1 MSLWIS
7 LDTKM
12 RSLQEDKILMK
23 MARLVRAAEE
33 VIEIAFLDQ
42 LILDKTLTLNHR
54 ILAQVRL
61 GTKIILRPI

>member
-1 MSLWIS
+1 
-7 LDTKM
+7 M
-12 RSLQEDKILMK
+12 RSLQGGKILMK

>member
-12 RSLQEDKILMK
+12 RSLQGGKILMK

>member
-1 MSLWIS
+1 
-7 LDTKM
+7 M
-12 RSLQEDKILMK
+12 RLLQEGKILMK
-23 MARLVRAAEE
+23 MARLVRTAEE

-42 LILDKTLTLNHR
+42 LISGKTLTLNHR

>member
-1 MSLWIS
+1 
-7 LDTKM
+7 LDTRM
-12 RSLQEDKILMK
+12 RSLQEGKILMK
-23 MARLVRAAEE
+23 MARLVRTAEE

-42 LILDKTLTLNHR
+42 LISDKTLTLNHR

>member
-1 MSLWIS
+1 
-7 LDTKM
+7 M
-12 RSLQEDKILMK
+12 RSLQEGKILMK
-23 MARLVRAAEE
+23 MARLVRTVEE

-42 LILDKTLTLNHR
+42 LILGKTLTLNHR

>member
-1 MSLWIS
+1 
-7 LDTKM
+7 M
-12 RSLQEDKILMK
+12 RSLQEGKILMK
-23 MARLVRAAEE
+23 MARLVKTAEE

-42 LILDKTLTLNHR
+42 LILGKTLTLNHR

>member
-1 MSLWIS
+1 
-7 LDTKM
+7 M
-12 RSLQEDKILMK
+12 RSLQEGKILMK
-23 MARLVRAAEE
+23 MARLVRTAEE

>member
-12 RSLQEDKILMK
+12 RSLQEGKILMK
-23 MARLVRAAEE
+23 MARLVRTAEE

-42 LILDKTLTLNHR
+42 LILGKTLTLNHR

>member
-1 MSLWIS
+1 
-7 LDTKM
+7 M
-12 RSLQEDKILMK
+12 RSLQEGKILMK
-23 MARLVRAAEE
+23 MARLVRTAEE

-42 LILDKTLTLNHR
+42 LILGKTLTLNHR

>member
-1 MSLWIS
+1 
-7 LDTKM
+7 M

>member
-1 MSLWIS
+1 
-7 LDTKM
+7 M
-12 RSLQEDKILMK
+12 RSLQEGKILMK

>member
-1 MSLWIS
+1 
-7 LDTKM
+7 M
-12 RSLQEDKILMK
+12 RSLQEGKILMK
-23 MARLVRAAEE
+23 MARLVKTAEE

-42 LILDKTLTLNHR
+42 LISDKTLTLNHR